1 MQVSRAGDGHNPN
14 PQSTIHN
21 PQSAI
26 RNPQSLQFPVP
37 SSLASRAQQAVQRAI
52 GTARHPA
59 AAVGA
64 GIFASRILGLLRV
77 RAFSHFFGLQSDA
90 ADAFN
95 AAFRIPNL
103 LQNLFGE
110 GALSG
115 SFIPVYA
122 GLRARQRAAE
132 AAQMARTIFAI
143 VALVVSLLSLGGLL
157 GASWVV
163 AVLAPGFSGEKREL
177 TIALVRV
184 LFPGAGV
191 LVLSA
196 WCLGVLNVHGRF
208 FLSYA
213 APIAWNVAMI
223 ATLVTFGPGRPLPTL
238 AIYLAWGSVVGSI
251 AQFAVQA
258 RQAWGLSSGGAAIA
272 LTAPV
277 RDAVRNFGPVMAS
290 RGAVQFSAYIDTVI
304 ASLLPTG
311 AVTGL
316 TNAQLL
322 YTLPVSLFGISIS
335 SAALPSISAD
345 AHADDAKER
354 VRARVAANARRI
366 AYFVVPSAVSF
377 LLLGDVLA
385 AALLQTGRFTAA
397 DSTYVWGILAGSA
410 IGLVASTQS
419 RLFGVAHFAMSDTK
433 TPFRFTL
440 VRLTAGTILGYGGAV
455 WLPGALRLDP
465 KWGAAGLTAA
475 GGVAGWIELW
485 LLRASLRRRVGEVT
499 PPFSFAARLWGVA
512 LVAGGTSR
520 LLYFAAPRM
529 APLFA
534 GALILPLFAGLFLA
548 GTRLLG
554 IGFAGREAGR
564 ERSRDE
570 TAVGT
575 RQQ

>member
-1 MQVSRAGDGHNPN
+1 MPS
-14 PQSTIHN
+14 
-21 PQSAI
+21 
-26 RNPQSLQFPVP
+26 FP
-37 SSLASRAQQAVQRAI
+37 ASRAKHAVRRAI
-52 GTARHPA
+52 GAARHPA
-59 AAVGA
+59 AAVAA

-77 RAFSHFFGLQSDA
+77 RAFSYFFGLQSDA

-122 GLRARQRAAE
+122 GLRARERPAE
-132 AAQMARTIFAI
+132 AAQVARTIFAL
-143 VALVVSLLSLGGLL
+143 VALVVSLLSLGGVL

-163 AVLAPGFSGEKREL
+163 AVLAPGFTGEKREL

-184 LFPGAGV
+184 LFPGAGI

-223 ATLVTFGPGRPLPTL
+223 GTLVALGPGRPLPTL

-251 AQFAVQA
+251 AQFGVQA
-258 RQAWGLSSGGAAIA
+258 RQAWTLSSGGAAVA
-272 LTAPV
+272 LTGPV
-277 RDAVRNFGPVMAS
+277 REAVRNFGPVMAS

-345 AHADDAKER
+345 VHASDASER
-354 VRARVAANARRI
+354 VRARVAENARRI

-377 LLLGDVLA
+377 VVLGDVLA
-385 AALLQTGRFTAA
+385 ATLLQTGRFTAA
-397 DSTYVWGILAGSA
+397 DSTYVWAILAGSA

-419 RLFGVAHFAMSDTK
+419 RLLGVAHFAMSDTR

-440 VRLTAGTILGYGGAV
+440 VRLTAGTILGYAGAV
-455 WLPGALRLDP
+455 LLPAALRVDP

-485 LLRASLRRRVGEVT
+485 LLRASLQRRVGEVT
-499 PPFSFAARLWGVA
+499 PPFLFAARLWGAA
-512 LVAGGTSR
+512 LVAGAASR
-520 LLYFAAPRM
+520 LLYLTAPPM
-529 APLFA
+529 PPLVS
-534 GALILPLFAGLFLA
+534 GIVVLPAFAGLFLA
-548 GTRLLG
+548 GARLLG
-554 IGFAGREAGR
+554 IGCAGRQQHNGR
-564 ERSRDE
+564 RARL
-570 TAVGT
+570 
-575 RQQ
+575 